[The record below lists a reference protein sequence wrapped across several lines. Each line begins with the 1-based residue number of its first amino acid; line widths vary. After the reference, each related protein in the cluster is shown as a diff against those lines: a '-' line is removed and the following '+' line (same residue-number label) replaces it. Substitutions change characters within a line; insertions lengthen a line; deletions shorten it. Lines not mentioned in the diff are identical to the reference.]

1 MSGFRSQRAAKPI
14 SVILVVAGVMA
25 SAGSVGAKQLTDVT
39 PPTVQ
44 QPSDITVAANGPTS
58 ADVSFTVNATDP
70 DNPASEI
77 SINCSWSS
85 HGKTFPSGTTTQTL
99 SVGTWPMD
107 CYAFDPA
114 GNSSA
119 HVGFTI
125 TVTPF
130 VDTTPPVLQVSNQT
144 IPASSAAGTTLFYN
158 VGATDPDDSSASIT
172 ISCDHNLAGGLFP
185 VGATLVTCNAQ
196 DPAGNHA
203 QPTSF
208 TVTVTPLSTTNTT
221 TTTATTTNSTPPADV
236 TGCSNSNCM
245 ANYIDFFGLDGCSC
259 DFGSFNWSKTNYTAS
274 KPSAGITPPLTIHTG
289 NQTGDVSITFAVNGH
304 PVGVAS
310 TRASGQQSGIYYD
323 SVPFNVAQGQNAV
336 TVTVVDPLHH
346 LSARVYTFSFLND
359 PATPSVTTTATT
371 TTSQS
376 SPAGPSAGSSGSG
389 GPSHSTNSHLPAASV
404 SAPAVRTSSNG
415 KQSMSFSI
423 RLSSA
428 ATLQVALLART
439 GKTVLRFGTHAK
451 TGRAQVSRSI
461 PGHRLT
467 RGSHLI
473 LKVTIV
479 GRSERRTITLP
490 ITVR

>member
-1 MSGFRSQRAAKPI
+1 
-14 SVILVVAGVMA
+14 MA
-25 SAGSVGAKQLTDVT
+25 SAGSVGAKQLADVT
-39 PPTVQ
+39 PPTVE
-44 QPSDITVAANGPTS
+44 QPSDITVAANGPSS
-58 ADVSFTVNATDP
+58 ADVTFTVNATDP

-99 SVGTWPMD
+99 SVGTWSMD

-130 VDTTPPVLQVSNQT
+130 VDATPPVLQVSNQT
-144 IPASSAAGTTLFYN
+144 IPASSAAGATLFYN
-158 VGATDPDDSSASIT
+158 VGATDPDDASASIT
-172 ISCDHNLAGGLFP
+172 VSCDHNLAGGLFP

-203 QPTSF
+203 QPASF
-208 TVTVTPLSTTNTT
+208 TVTVTPLSTTTVTT
-221 TTTATTTNSTPPADV
+221 TTTVMTTTSAPPTDV
-236 TGCSNSNCM
+236 TGCSDSTCM
-245 ANYIDFFGLDGCSC
+245 ANSIDFFGLDGCSC
-259 DFGSFNWSKTNYTAS
+259 DFGSFVWSKTNYTAS
-274 KPSAGITPPLTIHTG
+274 NPSATITPPLKIHTG
-289 NQTGDVSITFAVNGH
+289 NQTGDVSITFALNGH

-310 TRASGQQSGIYYD
+310 TKASGQQSGIYYD
-323 SVPFNVAQGQNAV
+323 SVPFDIARGQNAV

-346 LSARVYTFSFLND
+346 LATRVYTFSFLYD
-359 PATPSVTTTATT
+359 PATPSVTTTASTT
-371 TTSQS
+371 TNQS
-376 SPAGPSAGSSGSG
+376 SPAGSSADSPGSG
-389 GPSHSTNSHLPAASV
+389 RPAQSTNSHLPAASV
-404 SAPAVRTSSNG
+404 SAPAIRTSSSG

-428 ATLQVALLART
+428 ATLQIALLAPT

-451 TGRAQVSRSI
+451 TGRAKVTRPI
-461 PGHRLT
+461 PGGHHLT

-473 LKVTIV
+473 LKVTVV
-479 GRSERRTITLP
+479 GRSQRRTITLP
-490 ITVR
+490 ITVG